1 MLQCAK
7 KGGGGSMYNTGFKI
21 LKTSAFQM
29 FYEEGNTFETFI
41 RHQGCKQCVM
51 MSNTEWD

>member
-1 MLQCAK
+1 MCQER
-7 KGGGGSMYNTGFKI
+7 GGSMYNAGFKI

-41 RHQGCKQCVM
+41 RHQGCKQRVM